1 MIPPPRNVVFP
12 LPKKNRVQVT
22 APTAAPT
29 AGRRIITKKANP
41 AKPKVFR
48 KPVTKKANRTHTS
61 NKDISNSG
69 LANRLIGGNHT
80 MLRAVVPRQNLE
92 LGICKP
98 TPRSIFT
105 FLKNCVIAG
114 HLEESKHLEILELFA
129 KVQGAILRRPGHA
142 WSLDR
147 LYIQLATCSA
157 FEEHGIQRMVNIM
170 NNVLSLISK

>member
-1 MIPPPRNVVFP
+1 MTPPPRNTVLP
-12 LPKKNRVQVT
+12 LPKKHRV
-22 APTAAPT
+22 ARGPPKKST
-29 AGRRIITKKANP
+29 AGPHIITKKTT
-41 AKPKVFR
+41 KVKSKNIR
-48 KPVTKKANRTHTS
+48 KPVTKKANRLT
-61 NKDISNSG
+61 KDISSTG

-92 LGICKP
+92 LGFCKP

-157 FEEHGIQRMVNIM
+157 FEEHGIQRMVDIM
-170 NNVLSLISK
+170 NHIISQIHK